1 MEFVKKLLESVEYKN
16 RLRKLKE
23 MEQDRVYC
31 RHDLDHFLHVARIA
45 CLLSVE
51 QGLELDKEQVYL
63 CALLHDLGRAG
74 EYRGGASHEEE
85 SLLLAERILPD
96 CGYTGDE
103 QEVIRELIGSH
114 RGVRKRTGLA
124 ASFYR
129 ADKESRC
136 CFACPAEPECH
147 WAADKKNKCI
157 LV

>member
-63 CALLHDLGRAG
+63 CALLHDLGRVEEYGAG
-74 EYRGGASHEEE
+74 ISHAEASGAAAGGDFCAFWVTM
-85 SLLLAERILPD
+85 R
-96 CGYTGDE
+96 
-103 QEVIRELIGSH
+103 
-114 RGVRKRTGLA
+114 RKRGRSAMPFPITVEG
-124 ASFYR
+124 
-129 ADKESRC
+129 
-136 CFACPAEPECH
+136 
-147 WAADKKNKCI
+147 
-157 LV
+157 